1 MMPSDLDATVS
12 IAKALGHPARVRAL
26 AMLRSGELCVCQIT
40 AVLQLASSTVSLH
53 LRELKRCGLITERKS
68 GRWVYISLTGDPR
81 AIPWIELAVTGAES
95 DEQLAEDL
103 TKVEELRQLPLED
116 LCRLGYEAAK
126 ARAEVARAGED
137 DTSDPGGRG

>member
-40 AVLQLASSTVSLH
+40 AVLQLATSTVSLH

-81 AIPWIELAVTGAES
+81 AIPWIRLAVTSAES
-95 DEQLAEDL
+95 DQQLAEDL

-137 DTSDPGGRG
+137 GTSDPGGRG